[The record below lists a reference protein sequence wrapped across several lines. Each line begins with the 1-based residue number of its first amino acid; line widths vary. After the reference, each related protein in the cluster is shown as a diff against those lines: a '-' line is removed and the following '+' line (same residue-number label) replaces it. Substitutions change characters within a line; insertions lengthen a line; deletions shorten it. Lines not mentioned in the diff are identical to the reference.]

1 VVSDQFSLLSSSE
14 LQSLCSRDGSSWR
27 MFQDSCQATVDAI
40 SPDSSMKWS
49 GAGMAWHGGFLMP
62 DTSEFRSV
70 VGESSL
76 LPVEPTLSMILE
88 ERADSRYALSSRAAA
103 GILRRAGRRGRKLP
117 EALEAALKAVAA
129 LEE

>member
-1 VVSDQFSLLSSSE
+1 
-14 LQSLCSRDGSSWR
+14 
-27 MFQDSCQATVDAI
+27 
-40 SPDSSMKWS
+40 
-49 GAGMAWHGGFLMP
+49 MP

-117 EALEAALKAVAA
+117 EALERALKIVAA
-129 LEE
+129 LELTDE